1 MSAVLK
7 VIMILAFLL
16 SATQGLGL
24 VYCVVRAFKARLTA
38 KCDMYATAG
47 GKCLAKGIASLV
59 VGLVIFFVIR

>member
-16 SATQGLGL
+16 SVTQGLGL
-24 VYCVVRAFKARLTA
+24 VYCAVKAFKAKKAA
-38 KCDMYATAG
+38 KMDMYATAG
-47 GKCLAKGIASLV
+47 GKCLAKGIAALV